1 MNRFLS
7 SKWTKLAVFL
17 LSLTPLGVL
26 VWFGFQM
33 DLTANPIEYVT
44 HYLGDWTIRFLC
56 ITLSITPLRMLFN
69 RPQIT
74 RFRRMLGLFAF
85 FYGCLHLTTWLAL
98 DPGIQFRLSAMWED
112 VLKRRYITVGM
123 LAFLAMLP
131 LAITSTAG
139 WVRRLGFKRWKR
151 LHRLIY
157 LAAIAGVIHYWWL
170 VKSDIRLPL
179 MYAAIVTVLLGYRI
193 IAWMRDRNRKAGV
206 TRVAGPLQDQPAS
219 RGVPESSNR
228 A

>member
-7 SKWTKLAVFL
+7 SPWTKVAVFMLALVPLAVL
-17 LSLTPLGVL
+17 LWLAWEATRSADPTEFV
-26 VWFGFQM
+26 
-33 DLTANPIEYVT
+33 TANPTEYLT
-44 HYLGDWTIRFLC
+44 HYTGDWTIRFICFTLC
-56 ITLSITPLRMLFN
+56 ITPLRMLFN

-85 FYGCLHLTTWLAL
+85 FYGCAHLAL
-98 DPGIQFRLSAMWED
+98 WLFLDPKENTISAIWED
-112 VLKRRYITVGM
+112 ILKRRYITVGM

-139 WVRRLGFKRWKR
+139 WVRRLTFKRWKN
-151 LHRLIY
+151 LHKLVY
-157 LAAIAGVIHYWWL
+157 LTAVAAVIHYWWL

-193 IAWMRDRNRKAGV
+193 IVWMRDRKRKPAV
-206 TRVAGPLQDQPAS
+206 RASQPTVSAS
-219 RGVPESSNR
+219 
-228 A
+228 